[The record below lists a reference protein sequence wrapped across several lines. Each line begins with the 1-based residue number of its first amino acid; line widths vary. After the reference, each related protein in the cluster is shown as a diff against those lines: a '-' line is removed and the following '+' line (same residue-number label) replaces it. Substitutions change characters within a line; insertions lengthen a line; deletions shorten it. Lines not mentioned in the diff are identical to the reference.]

1 MICNPE
7 IAVCKFKTTNAMK
20 LLIILPNLVLIA
32 ISGINLSNELSNTS
46 QAANLAIIV
55 LHFSVLILCITFV
68 ALIVRSMFKVVIKED
83 SDYLENT
90 AEYEELNMRHTI
102 QL

>member
-1 MICNPE
+1 MICNSE
-7 IAVCKFKTTNAMK
+7 IALCKFKTANAMK

-32 ISGINLSNELSNTS
+32 VSGINLSNELFNTQ
-46 QAANLAIIV
+46 QATNLAVMV

-68 ALIVRSMFKVVIKED
+68 ALIVKSMFKVIVTED
-83 SDYLENT
+83 NSYVENN